1 MDLDWLELQLLA
13 PKPPTKGKYYVGTTE
28 SKTLV
33 TKKIV
38 CVGRRQNRETT
49 KTRGY
54 NVKELF
60 YFID

>member
-1 MDLDWLELQLLA
+1 MLDWFELQLLA
-13 PKPPTKGKYYVGTTE
+13 PKPPAKGKYYVGITE

-38 CVGRRQNRETT
+38 CVGRRQSQETT
-49 KTRGY
+49 KTREY
-54 NVKELF
+54 NVKELL